1 MTQALDRP
9 TGTIVP
15 LQSLPAIPVGHIA
28 AMTAEGLKVSAYAT
42 GQWIKYGEEQITG
55 RIGGIRW
62 DDAEPVVS
70 ELFNHWTG
78 EWYYPGFV
86 YKVHNA
92 DNCDDLSTWEE
103 VSEDDIT
110 DCLGS
115 AQVEDYEK
123 IRKYKLEQQLLINI
137 VTRCLKE
144 NGGKLPEFY
153 FSRLANCISWDEP
166 TYKVGM
172 HVRWEIRPIIEP
184 SKEKVKTG
192 TGLIL
197 GVERCID
204 GEPGFWVYKIHRLTG
219 DQCSDDFD
227 FADHEILEVLYPLDG
242 EAITKVFQWD
252 K

>member
-1 MTQALDRP
+1 MTQAIDRH
-9 TGTIVP
+9 TGAIVP
-15 LQSLPAIPVGHIA
+15 LQSLPTIVAGHIT
-28 AMTAEGLKVSAYAT
+28 AMTNEGLKVSAYAI
-42 GQWIKYGEEQITG
+42 GQWIKHGENQVTG

-62 DDAEPVVS
+62 DDAEPVIS

-78 EWYYPGFV
+78 EWHYPGFV

-92 DNCDDLSTWEE
+92 DNCDDLSMWEE

-115 AQVEDYEK
+115 AQVEEYEK
-123 IRKYKLEQQLLINI
+123 IRKCKLEQHLLVNI

-153 FSRLANCISWDEP
+153 FSRLPNCISWDEP
-166 TYKVGM
+166 TYRVGM
-172 HVRWEIRPIIEP
+172 HVRWKIVVESSPQ
-184 SKEKVKTG
+184 KVKTG

-197 GVERCID
+197 GVERRMD
-204 GEPGFWVYKIHRLTG
+204 GEPGSWVYKIHRLTG
-219 DQCSDDFD
+219 DQCSNDFD
-227 FADHEILEVLYPLDG
+227 FAEREILEVLYPLDG